1 MTDIRKPVSRRTVGP
16 NYMGRRVVVSLLP
29 GDVIGVREERT
40 RRTYTAPVGKVW
52 AAIAVALVVS
62 PGKILG
68 TVTEQLTRI
77 PVGEQAMRMLGLIK
91 SADTSP
97 GELTAPEAAEAMMS
111 IALKMPPGP
120 LRDQIVAV
128 ISAAMK
134 SDTLSGK

>member
-1 MTDIRKPVSRRTVGP
+1 MFSFVGCNVKVFVFLLLLCCTGCEVQP
-16 NYMGRRVVVSLLP
+16 NLP
-29 GDVIGVREERT
+29 PELQSVDW
-40 RRTYTAPVGKVW
+40 KVW
-52 AAIAVALVVS
+52 AAIAVALFVS

-68 TVTEQLTRI
+68 TVTEQLKRI
-77 PVGEQAMRMLGLIK
+77 PFGEQAMRMLGLIR

-134 SDTLSGK
+134 SDTPSGK